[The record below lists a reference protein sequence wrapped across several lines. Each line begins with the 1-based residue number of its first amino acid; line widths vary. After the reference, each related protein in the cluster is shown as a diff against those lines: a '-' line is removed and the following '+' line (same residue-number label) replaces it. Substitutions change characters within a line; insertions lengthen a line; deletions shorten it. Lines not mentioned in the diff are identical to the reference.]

1 MNEEELFNIFT
12 GNKSNYHLHKEVKEF
27 VQSEIINAR
36 GAEAA
41 KYYDVFT
48 ELINSE
54 NNTGWKER
62 HDERVATIIKAIED
76 IVDDY
81 PSYLP

>member
-1 MNEEELFNIFT
+1 MNEDKLFNIFT
-12 GNKSNYHLHKEVKEF
+12 SNKSNYHLYKEVKEF
-27 VQSEIINAR
+27 VQSEIISAR

-62 HDERVATIIKAIED
+62 HDERVATIIKVIED

>member
-1 MNEEELFNIFT
+1 MNEEKLFNIFT
-12 GNKSNYHLHKEVKEF
+12 GNKSNYHLYKEVKEF
-27 VQSEIINAR
+27 AQSEIINAR

-62 HDERVATIIKAIED
+62 HDERVATITKAIED